1 MIGLPSTL
9 AALLPLAAGE
19 PPAPSIAD
27 APKPAPVI
35 VIMEGMSTPRAFIE
49 SVSSGPHTFYSPRVS
64 LGPRSSGISS
74 KPVAF
79 PQAPVPAPP
88 QPIALSPLVANDDAP
103 DPVTVQAGDTIL
115 RAEHI
120 AIAAEATAAVTPL
133 PPNPPAPV
141 PPPPVTPS
149 VASVAPRADQ
159 AIVRAAHVSLTTA
172 SAETEAP
179 VTLRIE
185 DQPLRDV
192 VETLRE
198 ATGQRIILDPKALA
212 ERGVTPETRVSVS
225 TKGVRLE
232 IALKEMLKPLGLE
245 CRRGQDHLLVTS
257 TPRDGLITQTYYVA
271 DLIGAKPT
279 LEEFGAFAESIREIV
294 APGTWKPAEGAPAE
308 AAGQVGSITPF
319 FLNVSL
325 IVRHDEA
332 AHKQVQTLL
341 RTLRDVQ
348 DKAGKAE

>member
-19 PPAPSIAD
+19 PPAPSTAD

-35 VIMEGMSTPRAFIE
+35 VIMDGDPGIPVASND
-49 SVSSGPHTFYSPRVS
+49 PHTLRVKRADVAGRLLPGPAMFPPTPAPPR
-64 LGPRSSGISS
+64 P
-74 KPVAF
+74 
-79 PQAPVPAPP
+79 PVPAPP
-88 QPIALSPLVANDDAP
+88 QPIAISPLAANDDAS
-103 DPVTVQAGDTIL
+103 DAVTVQAGDAIL

-120 AIAAEATAAVTPL
+120 AIAAEAPAAVAPL

-172 SAETEAP
+172 PADDEAP

-185 DQPLRDV
+185 DQPLREV
-192 VETLRE
+192 MATLRE
-198 ATGQRIILDPKALA
+198 ATGRNIVLDPEALA

-232 IALKEMLKPLGLE
+232 VALRAMLKPLGLE
-245 CRRGQDHLLVTS
+245 CRREQDHLLVTS
-257 TPRDGLITQTYYVA
+257 IPRDGLITQTYYVA

-279 LEEFGAFAESIREIV
+279 AEEFNAFAESIREIV
-294 APGTWKPAEGAPAE
+294 APGTWKPAEGAPAV